1 MEKIV
6 LIDADSLLYKN
17 IESLDEYCD
26 RIDDIISQIVSDTKA
41 THYRVFLESPR
52 NYTFRKI
59 LYPDY
64 KSNRVNKELPAN
76 FKEIKQYIIETY
88 NPYLS
93 IGVETDDSVVATH
106 RYLKENF
113 PLTDVIL
120 AVNDKDYKTFPVTIY
135 DLYHGRFGD
144 VSKVSEQEANIN
156 FWIQMLMGDASDGV
170 KAIPN
175 VGVVKAKKMLEFTY
189 NPFITVYRQYYSVY
203 GRKSREIFFKTY
215 TLLKLRTDVKHS
227 CRNFDSAIFQ

>member
-1 MEKIV
+1 MKTV
-6 LIDADSLLYKN
+6 CLIDADSLLYKG
-17 IESLDEYCD
+17 IEDFGAYQD
-26 RIDDIISQIVSDTKA
+26 RIDEIITQVVQDTKSS
-41 THYRVFLESPR
+41 HYRVFLESPK

-106 RYLKENF
+106 RYLKENY
-113 PLTDVIL
+113 PLTDVVL

-144 VSKVSEQEANIN
+144 VSTVNKQDANTN
-156 FWIQMLMGDASDGV
+156 FWIQMLMGDSSDGV

-175 VGVVKAKKMLEFTY
+175 IGMVKAKKLLEFAY
-189 NPFITVYRQYYSVY
+189 NPFIATYRQYYSVY

-215 TLLKLRTDVKHS
+215 TLLKLKDDIKPCT
-227 CRNFDSAIFQ
+227 NFDSAIFQ

>member
-175 VGVVKAKKMLEFTY
+175 VGIVKAKKILEFSY
-189 NPFITVYRQYYSVY
+189 NPFITVYRQYYNVY
-203 GRKSREIFFKTY
+203 GRKSREVFFKTY

>member
-6 LIDADSLLYKN
+6 LIDSDSLLYKG
-17 IESLDEYCD
+17 IEDILAYQD
-26 RIDDIISQIVSDTKA
+26 RIDEIISKIVSDTKA

-59 LYPDY
+59 IYPDY
-64 KSNRVNKELPAN
+64 KSNRVNKELPCN
-76 FKEIKQYIIETY
+76 FHEIKQYIIETY

-106 RYLKENF
+106 KYLKDNF
-113 PLTDVIL
+113 PLTEVIL

-144 VSKVSEQEANIN
+144 VSNITEKEANYN
-156 FWIQMLMGDASDGV
+156 FWVQMLMGDSSDGV

-175 VGVVKAKKMLEFTY
+175 VGMVKAKKLLEFTY
-189 NPFITVYRQYYSVY
+189 DPFITVYREYYRVY
-203 GRKSREIFFKTY
+203 GRKSRENFIKSY
-215 TLLKLRTDVKHS
+215 LLLRLKVDVKPCVS
-227 CRNFDSAIFQ
+227 FDTAIFQ